1 MATRRNER
9 QGLLSSPHIRM
20 TSLRARCC
28 SFWANPNS
36 PSPPSNA
43 MALDCR
49 MHITLFSGNR
59 THGHA
64 RLGSTRPSKLSQNG
78 SVWLITGNKIA
89 GRTSVSPPR
98 NAVRTLSLAN
108 EFLRRAEEAQRLQSR
123 GGVHCRWLGALP
135 RDRASLSG
143 IRHSELGHSFA
154 RSAHNNRPADLSC
167 SGL

>member
-1 MATRRNER
+1 MATRRNEQ

-20 TSLRARCC
+20 TILRARCC
-28 SFWANPNS
+28 SFWVNPNS

-43 MALDCR
+43 MASDCR

-98 NAVRTLSLAN
+98 NAVRTLSPAN
-108 EFLRRAEEAQRLQSR
+108 ELLLRIEAAQRLQGGGR
-123 GGVHCRWLGALP
+123 VHCGGVGSFFGNRAGLP
-135 RDRASLSG
+135 SVRCSK
-143 IRHSELGHSFA
+143 LGHSPD
-154 RSAHNNRPADLSC
+154 RSADYHR
-167 SGL
+167 

>member
-1 MATRRNER
+1 
-9 QGLLSSPHIRM
+9 M

-28 SFWANPNS
+28 SFWVNPNS

-43 MALDCR
+43 MASDSR

-64 RLGSTRPSKLSQNG
+64 RLGSTRPFKLSQNG

-98 NAVRTLSLAN
+98 NAVRTLSPAN
-108 EFLRRAEEAQRLQSR
+108 EFLCRAKAAERLQGRGRVCGRLVALASGSVDFLAGFRRAAMGDEDIYYCHHLR
-123 GGVHCRWLGALP
+123 
-135 RDRASLSG
+135 LSG
-143 IRHSELGHSFA
+143 C
-154 RSAHNNRPADLSC
+154 ADFV
-167 SGL
+167 

>member
-1 MATRRNER
+1 
-9 QGLLSSPHIRM
+9 M

-28 SFWANPNS
+28 SFWVNPNS

-43 MALDCR
+43 MASDCR

-98 NAVRTLSLAN
+98 NAVRTLSPAN
-108 EFLRRAEEAQRLQSR
+108 ELLLRTEAAQCLQSCGGLHRWRMGSFR
-123 GGVHCRWLGALP
+123 GDLAGLSRVQRSE
-135 RDRASLSG
+135 RD
-143 IRHSELGHSFA
+143 HSFHRDSYHRGFTGCA
-154 RSAHNNRPADLSC
+154 RPRLDVRDNAC
-167 SGL
+167 SNYAYSNG